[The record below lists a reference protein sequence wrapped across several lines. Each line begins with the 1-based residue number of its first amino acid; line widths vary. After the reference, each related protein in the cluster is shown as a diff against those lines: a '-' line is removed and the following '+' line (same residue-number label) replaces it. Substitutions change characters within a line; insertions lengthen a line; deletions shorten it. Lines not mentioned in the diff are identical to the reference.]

1 MPAVFDKLESKVFLH
16 DHPIKRVSS
25 DPASAKEG
33 SLIINTTTHEM
44 KVYYFSSWQTLHTLA
59 ASFSYLLQEDGSSRF
74 LQEDGTSLL
83 ALE

>member
-1 MPAVFDKLESKVFLH
+1 MAYVYDYLKGDMMHE
-16 DHPIKRVSS
+16 HPIRLVTS

-33 SLIINTTTHEM
+33 SLIINTTSHEM

-59 ASFSYLLQEDGSSRF
+59 ASFSYFLQEDGSSRF
-74 LQEDGTSLL
+74 LQEDGSSLL